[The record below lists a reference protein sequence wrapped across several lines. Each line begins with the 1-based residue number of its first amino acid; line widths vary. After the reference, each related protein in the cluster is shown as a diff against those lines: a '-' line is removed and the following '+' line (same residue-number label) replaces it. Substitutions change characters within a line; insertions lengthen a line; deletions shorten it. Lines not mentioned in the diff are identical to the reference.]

1 MRESVFFE
9 LRLRRF
15 GVWRVAVWLV
25 DGAAMAAVAAW
36 TVAMLDSQPES
47 GRALVMAVAAGLLLA
62 TTGLAISL
70 ARVEAGLLTCSDGL
84 WAFAPDRGQ
93 RRTGTL
99 EVAVDLGAFLL
110 LRLVEQRRTIVWLPV
125 QRRGVESQWHALRC
139 AAAYSPLP
147 LAARAPTV
155 GAVPSE

>member
-25 DGAAMAAVAAW
+25 AGAAIAAVAAW

-139 AAAYSPLP
+139 AAYSPLP

-155 GAVPSE
+155 DALPSE